1 MSKHDDH
8 HHDKHNEGRHHHA
21 GPFGKKIFGTNGDDD
36 LLGSHHSETIFGFRG
51 DDVIFAGPGNDTVF
65 GGRGDDLIDGGKGN
79 DRLFGEKGN
88 DALIGGEGNDDL
100 FGGSGR
106 DLLFGG
112 AGRDELNGD
121 EGNDKILLRKGMGV
135 DTIECLE
142 SGDRIDVRDFNISS
156 FQTLI
161 SSARQVG
168 HDVQINLGNGDK
180 LVIEHARISDLHAEQ
195 FIIANEVKGPSSS
208 QTPYLLSSDSQ
219 VYTESLLT
227 VGDGAGSYKMVG
239 IPDGLGAFDNGDG
252 TFTVLMNHELGDT
265 AGIVRAHGAAGAFVS
280 EWTFD
285 KTTLQVK
292 SGHDLIQNVFT
303 YDAASKSYVEHNAA
317 LGNGI
322 AFNRFCSADLADQ
335 SAFYN
340 SATGLGYNGGRLF
353 LNGEESGAEG
363 RAFAHV
369 AGGAQ
374 DGNSYELAWLG
385 NMAYENVVA
394 HAHTGNKTVVAL
406 TDDGQNGQVYFYA
419 GDKKAT
425 GNAVEQAGLTGGNLF
440 GIHVT
445 ELEGLAN
452 NESSA
457 ASPLGA
463 DEQSTFTMVNL
474 GDVSGL
480 TGAQID
486 AASEAAGATSFLRP
500 EDGVWD
506 TVNPNR
512 FYFVT
517 TNGFDQP
524 SRLWA
529 VDFTDAS
536 NPAAGGTI
544 KLLLNG
550 TEGQQMFDNIT
561 VNAQGKII
569 LQEDVGNNAHIGKV
583 WQYDPSTD
591 SLSELAHH
599 DPSRFLSGGANF
611 LTQDEESSGIID
623 VSHILG
629 NAGENVYLADVQ
641 AHYSISGELVQGG
654 QLELIHQYL
663 V

>member
-1 MSKHDDH
+1 MSKHYDH
-8 HHDKHNEGRHHHA
+8 HAMWHHHW
-21 GPFGKKIFGTNGDDD
+21 GLFGKKIFGSNGDDVIS
-36 LLGSHHSETIFGFRG
+36 GSNHSETIFGFRG
-51 DDVIFAGPGNDTVF
+51 DDTIFAGRGNDTVI
-65 GGRGDDLIDGGKGN
+65 GGRGDDLVDGGKGN

-88 DALIGGEGNDDL
+88 DALLGGEGNDEL
-100 FGGSGR
+100 FGGPGR
-106 DLLFGG
+106 DLLLGG
-112 AGRDELNGD
+112 AGRDELSGD
-121 EGNDKILLRKGMGV
+121 AGDDKFLFRKGMGV

-142 SGDRIDVRDFNISS
+142 AGDRIDVRDFNVGS

-168 HDVQINLGNGDK
+168 HDVQISLGKGDK
-180 LVIEHARISDLHAEQ
+180 LVIEHTRISDLHAEQ

-208 QTPYLLSSDSQ
+208 QTPYLLSSDSH

-227 VGDGAGSYKMVG
+227 VGDGIGGYRMVG

-265 AGIVRAHGAAGAFVS
+265 AGIARAHGAAGAFVS
-280 EWTFD
+280 QWVFD
-285 KTTLQVK
+285 KTTLEVK

-303 YDAASKSYVEHNAA
+303 YDTTTSSYVEHNAG
-317 LGNGI
+317 LGNGV

-335 SAFYN
+335 GAFYN

-353 LNGEESGAEG
+353 LNGEESGVEG
-363 RAFAHV
+363 RAFAHIV
-369 AGGAQ
+369 TGSQA
-374 DGNSYELAWLG
+374 GNSYELAWLG
-385 NMAYENVVA
+385 NFSFENVVA
-394 HAHTGNKTVVAL
+394 HAHTGDRTVVAGL
-406 TDDGQNGQVYFYA
+406 DDGQNGQVYFYA

-425 GNAVEQAGLTGGNLF
+425 GSAIDMAGLTGGDLL

-445 ELEGLAN
+445 DLEGSAN

-474 GDVSGL
+474 GDVSGM

-486 AASEAAGATSFLRP
+486 AASEASGVTSFLRP

-529 VDFTDAS
+529 ADFTDAS

-583 WQYDPSTD
+583 WEYDPSTD
-591 SLSELAHH
+591 QLSEIAHH
-599 DPSRFLSGGANF
+599 DPSRFLSGGSNF
-611 LTQDEESSGIID
+611 LTLDEESSGIID

-641 AHYSISGELVQGG
+641 AHYSIAGELVQGG

>member
-1 MSKHDDH
+1 MSKHH
-8 HHDKHNEGRHHHA
+8 EHNEVRHHHV

-36 LLGSHHSETIFGFRG
+36 IFGSQHSETIFGFRG
-51 DDVIFAGPGNDTVF
+51 DDVIFAGLGNDTVY
-65 GGRGDDLIDGGKGN
+65 GGRGDDLIDGEKGN

-88 DALIGGEGNDDL
+88 DALVGGEGNDDL
-100 FGGSGR
+100 FGSSGR
-106 DLLFGG
+106 DLLLGG
-112 AGRDELNGD
+112 AGRDELSGD
-121 EGNDKILLRKGMGV
+121 GGNDKFLFRKGMGV
-135 DTIECLE
+135 DTIEHLDA
-142 SGDRIDVRDFNISS
+142 GDRIDIRDFNIGS
-156 FQTLI
+156 FQTLVG
-161 SSARQVG
+161 SARQVG
-168 HDVQINLGNGDK
+168 HDVRIDFGSGDK
-180 LVIEHARISDLHAEQ
+180 LVIEHTRISNLHAEQ

-208 QTPYLLSSDSQ
+208 QTPYLLSSDSH

-227 VGDGAGSYKMVG
+227 VGDGVDGYRMVG
-239 IPDGLGAFDNGDG
+239 IPDGLGAYDNGDG

-265 AGIVRAHGAAGAFVS
+265 LGIARAHGATGAFVS
-280 EWTFD
+280 EWVFD
-285 KTTLQVK
+285 KTTLEVK
-292 SGHDLIQNVFT
+292 SGQDLIQNVFT
-303 YDAASKSYVEHNAA
+303 YDAISNSYVEHNAA
-317 LGNGI
+317 LGNGV

-353 LNGEESGAEG
+353 LNGEESGPEG
-363 RAFAHV
+363 RAFAHI
-369 AGGAQ
+369 ATGAQ
-374 DGNSYELAWLG
+374 AGNSYELAWIG
-385 NMAYENVVA
+385 NLSFENVVA
-394 HAHTGNKTVVAL
+394 HAHTGDKTVVAAL
-406 TDDGQNGQVYFYA
+406 DDGLNGQVYFYA

-425 GNAVEQAGLTGGNLF
+425 GSAVDMAGLTGGDLL

-445 ELEGLAN
+445 DLEGLAN

-474 GDVSGL
+474 GDVSGM

-486 AASEAAGATSFLRP
+486 AASEAAGVTSFLRP

-517 TNGFDQP
+517 TNGFGQP

-529 VDFTDAS
+529 ADFTDAS

-561 VNAQGKII
+561 INAQGKII

-611 LTQDEESSGIID
+611 LTQDEESSGVID

-629 NAGENVYLADVQ
+629 NAGENVYLADIQ

>member
-1 MSKHDDH
+1 MSERHEQHGMWH
-8 HHDKHNEGRHHHA
+8 HEHGHGSW
-21 GPFGKKIFGTNGDDD
+21 FGKKIFGTNGDDEIF
-36 LLGSHHSETIFGFRG
+36 GSNHSDTIFGLRG
-51 DDVIFAGPGNDTVF
+51 DDTIFAGLGNDTVY

-88 DALIGGEGNDDL
+88 DALVGGEGNDDL
-100 FGGSGR
+100 SGGRGR
-106 DLLFGG
+106 DLLLGG
-112 AGRDELNGD
+112 AGRDELDGG
-121 EGNDKILLRKGMGV
+121 EGNDKFLFRKGMGV
-135 DTIECLE
+135 DTIEHLDA
-142 SGDRIDVRDFNISS
+142 GDRIDVRDFHVAS
-156 FQTLI
+156 FQALI
-161 SSARQVG
+161 NSARQVG
-168 HDVQINLGNGDK
+168 HDVQIDLGNGDR
-180 LVIEHARISDLHAEQ
+180 LVIEDTRISNLHSGQ

-208 QTPYLLSSDSQ
+208 QTPYLLSSDSH

-227 VGDGAGSYKMVG
+227 VGDGVGGYRMAG

-252 TFTVLMNHELGDT
+252 TFTVLMNHEIRDTLGIT
-265 AGIVRAHGAAGAFVS
+265 RAHGATGAFVS
-280 EWTFD
+280 EWVFD
-285 KTTLQVK
+285 KTTLEVK

-303 YDAASKSYVEHNAA
+303 YDAATNSYVEHNAD
-317 LGNGI
+317 LGNGV

-340 SATGLGYNGGRLF
+340 SATGLGYDGGRLF
-353 LNGEESGAEG
+353 LNGEESGIEG
-363 RAFAHV
+363 RAFAHI
-369 AGGAQ
+369 ASGAQ
-374 DGNSYELAWLG
+374 SGDSYELAWLG
-385 NMAYENVVA
+385 NLAYENVVA
-394 HAHTGNKTVVAL
+394 NAHTGDRTVVAV

-419 GDKKAT
+419 GEKKAT
-425 GNAVEQAGLTGGNLF
+425 GSAIDMAGLTGGNLF

-445 ELEGLAN
+445 DLEGLAN

-474 GDVSGL
+474 GNVSGM
-480 TGAQID
+480 TGVEID
-486 AASEAAGATSFLRP
+486 AASEAAGVTTFLRP
-500 EDGVWD
+500 EDGAWD
-506 TVNPNR
+506 TLNPNR

-517 TNGFDQP
+517 TDAFGQP

-529 VDFTDAS
+529 ADFTDAS

-561 VNAQGKII
+561 VNAQGQVV
-569 LQEDVGNNAHIGKV
+569 LQEDVGNNAHLGRV

-591 SLSELAHH
+591 SLTQLAQH
-599 DPSRFLSGGANF
+599 DPSRFLSSGAKF
-611 LTQDEESSGIID
+611 LTQDEESSGVID

-629 NAGENVYLADVQ
+629 NAGENVYLVDTQ
-641 AHYSISGELVQGG
+641 AHYPIAGELVEGG
-654 QLELIHQYL
+654 QLQLIHQYL

>member
-1 MSKHDDH
+1 MSERHEQHGMWH
-8 HHDKHNEGRHHHA
+8 HEHGHGSW
-21 GPFGKKIFGTNGDDD
+21 FGKKIFGTNGDDEIF
-36 LLGSHHSETIFGFRG
+36 GSNHSDTIFGLRG
-51 DDVIFAGPGNDTVF
+51 SDTIFAGLGNDTVY

-88 DALIGGEGNDDL
+88 DALVGGEGNDDL
-100 FGGSGR
+100 SGGRGR
-106 DLLFGG
+106 DFLLGG
-112 AGRDELNGD
+112 AGRDELDGG
-121 EGNDKILLRKGMGV
+121 EGNDKFLFRKGMGV
-135 DTIECLE
+135 DTIEHLDA
-142 SGDRIDVRDFNISS
+142 GDRIDVRDFHVAS
-156 FQTLI
+156 FQALI
-161 SSARQVG
+161 NSARQVG
-168 HDVQINLGNGDK
+168 HDVQIDLGNGDR
-180 LVIEHARISDLHAEQ
+180 LVIEDTRISNLHSEQ

-208 QTPYLLSSDSQ
+208 QTPYLLSSDSH

-227 VGDGAGSYKMVG
+227 VGDGVGGYRMAG

-252 TFTVLMNHELGDT
+252 TFTVLMNHEIRDTLGIT
-265 AGIVRAHGAAGAFVS
+265 RAHGATGAFVS
-280 EWTFD
+280 EWVFD
-285 KTTLQVK
+285 KTTLEVK

-303 YDAASKSYVEHNAA
+303 YDAATNSYVEHNAD
-317 LGNGI
+317 LGNGV

-340 SATGLGYNGGRLF
+340 SATGLGYDGGRLF
-353 LNGEESGAEG
+353 LNGEESGIEG
-363 RAFAHV
+363 RAFAHI
-369 AGGAQ
+369 ASGAQ
-374 DGNSYELAWLG
+374 SGDSYELAWLG
-385 NMAYENVVA
+385 NLAYENVVA
-394 HAHTGNKTVVAL
+394 NAHTGDRTVVAV

-419 GDKKAT
+419 GEKKAT
-425 GNAVEQAGLTGGNLF
+425 GSAIDMAGLTGGNLF

-445 ELEGLAN
+445 DLEGLAN

-474 GDVSGL
+474 GNVSGM
-480 TGAQID
+480 TGVEID
-486 AASEAAGATSFLRP
+486 AASEAAGVTTFLRP
-500 EDGVWD
+500 EDGAWD
-506 TVNPNR
+506 TLNPNR

-517 TNGFDQP
+517 TDAFGQP

-529 VDFTDAS
+529 ADFTDAS

-561 VNAQGKII
+561 VNAQGQVV
-569 LQEDVGNNAHIGKV
+569 LQEDVGNNAHLGRV

-591 SLSELAHH
+591 SLTQLAQH
-599 DPSRFLSGGANF
+599 DPSRFLSGGAKF
-611 LTQDEESSGIID
+611 LTQDEESSGVID

-629 NAGENVYLADVQ
+629 NAGENVYLVDTQ
-641 AHYSISGELVQGG
+641 AHYPIAGELVEGG
-654 QLELIHQYL
+654 QLQLIHQYL